1 MTETSLPFKPC
12 IIVHG
17 GAGSVPMSKR
27 KPALCAV
34 KEAARIGY
42 HVLLEVRILIPGDI
56 LAISVAINIVRIVTA
71 SFYVSIHS
79 IKRLQS

>member
-1 MTETSLPFKPC
+1 MSQGPEEQSGPAESIEIRNFLVTMAETNIPFKPC

-17 GAGSVPMSKR
+17 GAGNVPMSKR

-42 HVLLEVRILIPGDI
+42 HVLLEVR
-56 LAISVAINIVRIVTA
+56 
-71 SFYVSIHS
+71 
-79 IKRLQS
+79 